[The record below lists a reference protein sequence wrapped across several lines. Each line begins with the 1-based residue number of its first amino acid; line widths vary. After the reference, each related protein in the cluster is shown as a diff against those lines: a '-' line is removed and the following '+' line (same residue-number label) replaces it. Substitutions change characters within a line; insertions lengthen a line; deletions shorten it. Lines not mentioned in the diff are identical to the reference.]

1 MIWPWSGFW
10 IFSTKKFP
18 LAFSYLFHKSD
29 ILNFSR
35 SSLAISCIGLFSRGN
50 KVEKFCLQSYSALKI
65 TLLFFE
71 FKLISLMSGVFG
83 RVHHMF
89 LMNLESANIFHKFH
103 LKLFRGPQSVFFYF
117 EETDNRCIVIFDLKR
132 QLLACSWHQKNETT
146 NSPIHEFKVLQKDQR
161 AFWNPEAKKNWSD
174 PKNLYLKTYLTI
186 LEIRGHP

>member
-1 MIWPWSGFW
+1 MPLFNVKFTYVLIWPWPGFW

-35 SSLAISCIGLFSRGN
+35 SSLAISCIGFFSRGN
-50 KVEKFCLQSYSALKI
+50 KLEKFCLQSYSALKI

-71 FKLISLMSGVFG
+71 FKLIPLMSGVFW

-89 LMNLESANIFHKFH
+89 FMNLESTNIFHKFY

-117 EETDNRCIVIFDLKR
+117 DEQTKVVLSFFISIDNF
-132 QLLACSWHQKNETT
+132 
-146 NSPIHEFKVLQKDQR
+146 
-161 AFWNPEAKKNWSD
+161 
-174 PKNLYLKTYLTI
+174 
-186 LEIRGHP
+186 